1 MQLLR
6 QPARPLRSLLG
17 ILKKPGPISN
27 RHTNGRQLLELPVN
41 DTKQSTSLFLIDNFC
56 AFFALR
62 LLLRSALFAPP
73 NALKEQFS

>member
-6 QPARPLRSLLG
+6 QPACPLHSLLG

-27 RHTNGRQLLELPVN
+27 RHTNGRQLLELPAN

-56 AFFALR
+56 ALFT
-62 LLLRSALFAPP
+62 LRSPFW
-73 NALKEQFS
+73 NALVTAPNTTEAQFS